1 MSIAVTEHLGPWT
14 EEDYLALGETP
25 DRIELFDGSL
35 LVSPAPTMRHQHIA
49 RRLASLLDPGADNA
63 GFWVFEAIN
72 VRLQANRIFI
82 PDVVVTPEQDGAQ
95 VEAGQVVL
103 VAEVVSPGNAGNDR
117 VLKMALYAA
126 ARIEWYLLIEPDK
139 ESITVRLFRIQ
150 GDHYAEHAV
159 AEHGERLVA
168 TEPFPF
174 ELDADALLRRR

>member
-35 LVSPAPTMRHQHIA
+35 LVSPAPASRHQHIA
-49 RRLASLLDPGADNA
+49 RRLATRLDPGADEA
-63 GFWVFEAIN
+63 DLWVYEAVN
-72 VRLQANRIFI
+72 VRLQAGRLFI
-82 PDVVVTPEQDGAQ
+82 PDVVVSPMENFTI
-95 VEAGQVVL
+95 VEAHQVTL

-117 VLKMALYAA
+117 VLKTALYAA
-126 ARIEWYLLIEPDK
+126 ARIEWYLLVEPEK
-139 ESITVRLFRIQ
+139 ESITLRLLRLY